1 MTTISKIFNP
11 DKSDYETQ
19 GLFLGQDS
27 GLMDTINKKYPNI
40 WKLYKTMKKMDWDE
54 NEFDYSSCNVD
65 FKTCNP
71 SIYNMMIKTLAWQWE
86 ADSVASRCILP
97 IMAPFISSSEL
108 FACWAEVTKNEITH
122 SATYSEIVRS
132 SFDNPK
138 DVLNEVLTIKE
149 SLSRLSTVGEV
160 MTSVYE
166 TSHKL
171 ALEDVSKDSDQAYE
185 AAILATVALLCLERI
200 QFMSSFA
207 VTFAICDTGLF
218 NSIGKAVQKIAQDEL
233 EIHVEL
239 DKEVINIESKTDR
252 YKEIYP
258 KLKPTIQKMVD
269 EVVQAELNWVTY
281 LFSEG
286 DELVGVSEELLK
298 QWSLFNAK
306 DVYKFL
312 KLESPYELP
321 KQNPLK
327 FMEKWLDISKTQPS
341 PQEEDSA
348 QYKLN
353 SVRKTDEGVTFD
365 IDF

>member
-1 MTTISKIFNP
+1 MSITKIFNAE
-11 DKSDYETQ
+11 KSDYETQ
-19 GLFLGQDS
+19 GLFLGQDN
-27 GLMDTINKKYPNI
+27 GLADTINRKYPEI
-40 WKLYKTMKKMDWDE
+40 RKLYKTMKKMDWDE
-54 NEFDYSSCNVD
+54 NEFDYSPCNVD

-86 ADSVASRCILP
+86 ADSVASRSILP
-97 IMAPFISSSEL
+97 IMAPFISSTEL
-108 FACWAEVTKNEITH
+108 FECWAEITKNECVH

-132 SFDNPK
+132 SFDNP
-138 DVLNEVLTIKE
+138 NEVLKEVLEIKE
-149 SLSRLSTVGEV
+149 ALSRLSTVAKA
-160 MTSVYE
+160 MAFVYDI
-166 TSHKL
+166 SHKV
-171 ALEDVSKDSDQAYE
+171 ALGMISKDSDQAYE

-233 EIHVEL
+233 EIHVAL
-239 DKEVINIESKTDR
+239 DKEVIRIESKTDR
-252 YKEIYP
+252 YQRIYP
-258 KLKPTIQKMVD
+258 NIKDIIQKMVD
-269 EVVQAELNWVTY
+269 EVVQGELDWVTY
-281 LFSEG
+281 LFSDG

-341 PQEEDSA
+341 PQEEDNG

-353 SVRKTDEGVTFD
+353 SVRRDDDNTTFD
-365 IDF
+365 VDF